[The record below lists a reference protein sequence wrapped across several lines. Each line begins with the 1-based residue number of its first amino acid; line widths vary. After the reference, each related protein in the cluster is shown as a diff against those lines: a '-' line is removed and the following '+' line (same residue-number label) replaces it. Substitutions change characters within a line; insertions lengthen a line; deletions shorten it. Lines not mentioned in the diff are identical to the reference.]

1 MALAAAGMEL
11 GLVVAG
17 LALAGWWAD
26 GRWGTRP
33 WLMLTGLAAGLIG
46 GTYNV
51 WKIGRSYFK

>member
-1 MALAAAGMEL
+1 MALAAAGMEV
-11 GLVVAG
+11 GLMVAG
-17 LALAGWWAD
+17 LSLAGWWAD

-33 WLMLTGLAAGLIG
+33 WLMLTGLAVGLIG